1 MDSGAVAAWPLPN
14 CPCKTVQNCGHSPV
28 YVVLIAVE
36 NGES

>member
-14 CPCKTVQNCGHSPV
+14 CPLQNCGHPPV